1 MATLPDPDA
10 PIDLRSDTVTKP
22 SQPMREAM
30 AAAEVGDD
38 QYGEDPTVRRL
49 EEAVAALFGFGA
61 ALFVPTGIMAN
72 HIGIR
77 LQVGP
82 GEELICDA
90 DAHIVAHE
98 NGGLAAHAG
107 IQTRT
112 LPSARGLLDPD
123 ALAAMI
129 RVGDRYTVGT
139 RALEVENTHNRGGG
153 AVYPIETLR
162 RIRTLADS
170 FGLGL
175 HLDGARIWNAHTAGG
190 VPLRDYGSIAHTMS
204 VCMSK
209 GLGAPAGS
217 LVLMPADRS
226 EEARSLR
233 RRLGGSMRQAGI
245 LAAGAQYALDHN
257 LARLS
262 QDHENARRIAQALR
276 SAGAAVREP
285 ETNIV
290 LIDADDA
297 PSVAKACFAK
307 GVRISA
313 FGPKLL
319 RIVTHLDVSA
329 KDCDTAADV
338 VSSVLMQS
346 PERG

>member
-1 MATLPDPDA
+1 M

-22 SQPMREAM
+22 SPAMRRAM
-30 AAAEVGDD
+30 AEAEVGDD

-49 EEAVAALFGFGA
+49 EETVAAAFGFPEA
-61 ALFVPTGIMAN
+61 VFVPTGIMAN
-72 HIGIR
+72 HIALR
-77 LQVGP
+77 MLAGP
-82 GEELICDA
+82 GEEVLCDA

-98 NGGLAAHAG
+98 NGGLAALAG

-112 LPSARGLLDPD
+112 LPSARGLLDP
-123 ALAAMI
+123 ALLAPLI

-162 RIRTLADS
+162 EIRALADA

-175 HLDGARIWNAHTAGG
+175 HLDGARIWNAHVATG
-190 VPLRDYGSIAHTMS
+190 VPLADYGAVATTMA

-217 LVLMPADRS
+217 LVLPPPGRA
-226 EEARSLR
+226 EEARALR
-233 RRLGGSMRQAGI
+233 RRLGGSMRQSGI
-245 LAAGAQYALDHN
+245 LAAGALYALTHN
-257 LARLS
+257 LDRLS
-262 QDHENARRIAQALR
+262 QDHENARRIATALKA
-276 SAGAAVREP
+276 AGAGVRDP

-290 LIDADDA
+290 LVDVDDA
-297 PSVAKACFAK
+297 PAVAAACAAA
-307 GVRISA
+307 GVRVSP

-329 KDCDTAADV
+329 QDCDTAAEA
-338 VSSVLMQS
+338 VSTVLMQS

>member
-1 MATLPDPDA
+1 MATLSIQH

-22 SQPMREAM
+22 SPPMREAM

-49 EEAVAALFGFGA
+49 EESVAALFGYQDA
-61 ALFVPTGIMAN
+61 MFVPTGIMAN

-112 LPSARGLLDPD
+112 LPSPRGLLDPA

-153 AVYPIETLR
+153 AVYPVDTLR
-162 RIRTLADS
+162 EIRALADS
-170 FGLGL
+170 FNLGL
-175 HLDGARIWNAHTAGG
+175 HLDGARIWNAHRATG
-190 VPLRDYGSIAHTMS
+190 VPLKDYGAIGHTMA

-217 LVLMPADRS
+217 LVLLPPGRS

-245 LAAGAQYALDHN
+245 LAAGAQYALDNN
-257 LARLS
+257 LDRLS
-262 QDHENARRIAQALR
+262 QDHENARRIAAALR
-276 SAGAAVREP
+276 AAGAEVREP

-290 LIDADDA
+290 LVDADDA
-297 PSVAKACFAK
+297 PNVAKECFAN

-319 RIVTHLDVSA
+319 RIVTHLDVSDQ
-329 KDCDTAADV
+329 DCDTAADV
-338 VSSVLMQS
+338 VCSVLMQS

>member
-1 MATLPDPDA
+1 MATLDVKY

-38 QYGEDPTVRRL
+38 QYGEDPTVRLL
-49 EEAVAALFGFGA
+49 EETVAALFGFEA
-61 ALFVPTGIMAN
+61 AMFVPTGVMAN

-77 LQVGP
+77 LQVAP
-82 GEELICDA
+82 GEELLCDA

-112 LPSARGLLDPD
+112 LPSVRGLLDPT
-123 ALAAMI
+123 ALAATI
-129 RVGDRYTVGT
+129 RTGDPYTVGT

-153 AVYPIETLR
+153 AVYPIDTLR
-162 RIRTLADS
+162 EIRALADTH
-170 FGLGL
+170 GLGL
-175 HLDGARIWNAHTAGG
+175 HLDGARIWNAHKATG
-190 VPLRDYGSIAHTMS
+190 VPLDAYGATAHTMS

-217 LVLMPADRS
+217 LLLLSADRAA
-226 EEARSLR
+226 EARALR
-233 RRLGGSMRQAGI
+233 RRLGGAMRQSGI
-245 LAAGAQYALDHN
+245 LAAGALYGLEHN
-257 LARLS
+257 LNRLTE
-262 QDHENARRIAQALR
+262 DHANAENIAAVLK
-276 SAGAAVREP
+276 SAGASVRDP

-290 LIDADDA
+290 LIDAEDA
-297 PSVAKACFAK
+297 PAIAKACFAK

-319 RIVTHLDVSA
+319 RIVTHLDVSSQ
-329 KDCDTAADV
+329 DCDTAADV
-338 VSSVLMQS
+338 VSSALMQS
-346 PERG
+346 TESR

>member
-1 MATLPDPDA
+1 M

-22 SQPMREAM
+22 SAAMRRAM
-30 AAAEVGDD
+30 AEAEVGDD
-38 QYGEDPTVRRL
+38 QYGEDPTVRLL
-49 EEAVAALFGFGA
+49 EETVAALFGFDD

-72 HIGIR
+72 HLAIR
-77 LQVGP
+77 MLLGP
-82 GEELICDA
+82 GEELLCDA

-112 LPSARGLLDPD
+112 LPSARGLLDPT
-123 ALAAMI
+123 ALAALI

-153 AVYPIETLR
+153 AVYRLDTLKE
-162 RIRTLADS
+162 IKALADS

-175 HLDGARIWNAHTAGG
+175 HMDGARIWNAHAATG
-190 VPLRDYGSIAHTMS
+190 VPLADYGAVATTMS

-217 LVLMPADRS
+217 LALLPPGRS
-226 EEARSLR
+226 EEARGLR

-245 LAAGAQYALDHN
+245 LAAGALYALENN
-257 LARLS
+257 LQRLS
-262 QDHENARRIAQALR
+262 QDHENARRIAAALR
-276 SAGAAVREP
+276 AAGASVRDP

-290 LIDADDA
+290 LVDADDA
-297 PSVAKACFAK
+297 PAVAAACAAR
-307 GVRISA
+307 GVRISP

-329 KDCDTAADV
+329 QDCDNASGV
-338 VSSVLMQS
+338 VSSALMQS

>member
-1 MATLPDPDA
+1 
-10 PIDLRSDTVTKP
+10 
-22 SQPMREAM
+22 MREAM

-38 QYGEDPTVRRL
+38 QYGEDPSVRRL

-61 ALFVPTGIMAN
+61 AMFVPTGIMAN
-72 HIGIR
+72 HIGLR
-77 LQVGP
+77 LLVGP
-82 GEELICDA
+82 GEELLCDA

-112 LPSARGLLDPD
+112 LPSARGLMDPD

-139 RALEVENTHNRGGG
+139 RAVEVENTHNRGGG
-153 AVYPIETLR
+153 AVYPLETLH
-162 RIRTLADS
+162 RIRDLTDS

-175 HLDGARIWNAHTAGG
+175 HLDGARIWNAHAATG
-190 VPLRDYGSIAHTMS
+190 VPLREYGAIAHTMA

-217 LVLMPADRS
+217 LLLMPADRA

-245 LAAGAQYALDHN
+245 LAAGAHYALDHN
-257 LARLS
+257 LDRLS
-262 QDHENARRIAQALR
+262 QDHENAARIASALR
-276 SAGAAVREP
+276 AAGASVREP

-290 LIDADDA
+290 LVDAADA
-297 PSVAKACFAK
+297 AAVARECFAK

-346 PERG
+346 TERG

>member
-1 MATLPDPDA
+1 MATLSTQH

-22 SQPMREAM
+22 SAAMREAI
-30 AAAEVGDD
+30 AAADVGDD

-49 EEAVAALFGFGA
+49 EENIAALFGYQDA
-61 ALFVPTGIMAN
+61 MFVPTGIMAN

-77 LQVGP
+77 LQMSP

-162 RIRTLADS
+162 RIRALADS
-170 FGLGL
+170 AGLGL
-175 HLDGARIWNAHTAGG
+175 HLDGARIWNAHAASG
-190 VPLRDYGSIAHTMS
+190 VPLKDYGAIAHTMS

-217 LVLMPADRS
+217 LVLLPPGRS
-226 EEARSLR
+226 EQARSLR

-257 LARLS
+257 LDRLS
-262 QDHENARRIAQALR
+262 QDHDNARRLAAALR
-276 SAGAAVREP
+276 SAGASVREP

-290 LIDADDA
+290 LIDVDDA
-297 PSVAKACFAK
+297 PAVAKECFAK

-329 KDCDTAADV
+329 QDCDTAADV

>member
-1 MATLPDPDA
+1 MATLA
-10 PIDLRSDTVTKP
+10 LEHPIDLRSDTVTKP
-22 SQPMREAM
+22 SPAMRQAM
-30 AAAEVGDD
+30 ADAEVGDD
-38 QYGEDPTVRRL
+38 QYGEDPTIRRL
-49 EEAVAALFGFGA
+49 EEAVAALFGFA
-61 ALFVPTGIMAN
+61 EALFVPTGIMAN

-77 LQVGP
+77 MQVGP

-112 LPSARGLLDPD
+112 LPSARGLMDPD

-153 AVYPIETLR
+153 AVYPIGTLR
-162 RIRTLADS
+162 DIRALADAH
-170 FGLGL
+170 GLGL
-175 HLDGARIWNAHTAGG
+175 HLDGARIWNAHAATG
-190 VPLRDYGSIAHTMS
+190 VPLRAYGAVAHTMS

-217 LVLMPADRS
+217 LVLLPEGRS
-226 EEARSLR
+226 EEARALR

-245 LAAGAQYALDHN
+245 LAAGAHYALEHN
-257 LARLS
+257 MERLS
-262 QDHENARRIAQALR
+262 QDHEHAERIATALR
-276 SAGAAVREP
+276 AAGASVRDP

-290 LIDADDA
+290 LVDAEDA
-297 PSVAKACFAK
+297 QAVAKECFAK

-329 KDCDTAADV
+329 QDCDTAADV

>member
-1 MATLPDPDA
+1 MATIDSQY

-22 SQPMREAM
+22 SAPMREAM

-38 QYGEDPTVRRL
+38 QYGEDPSARRL
-49 EEAVAALFGFGA
+49 EEAVAALFGFPEA
-61 ALFVPTGIMAN
+61 MFVPTGIMAN

-77 LQVGP
+77 LLVGP

-123 ALAAMI
+123 ALAGMI

-139 RALEVENTHNRGGG
+139 RAVEVENTHNRGGG
-153 AVYPIETLR
+153 AVYPLETLQ
-162 RIRTLADS
+162 RIRALTDAS
-170 FGLGL
+170 GIGL
-175 HLDGARIWNAHTAGG
+175 HLDGARIWNAHAATG
-190 VPLRDYGSIAHTMS
+190 VPLTEYGAIAHTMS

-217 LVLMPADRS
+217 LLLLPAGRS

-233 RRLGGSMRQAGI
+233 RRLGGSMRQVGI
-245 LAAGAQYALDHN
+245 LAAGAHYALEHN
-257 LARLS
+257 LGRLS
-262 QDHENARRIAQALR
+262 QDHENARRIATALR
-276 SAGAAVREP
+276 AAGASVREP

-290 LIDADDA
+290 LVDAADA
-297 PSVAKACFAK
+297 PAVAKECFAK

-329 KDCDTAADV
+329 QDCDTAADV

-346 PERG
+346 PERA

>member
-1 MATLPDPDA
+1 MATYPDS

-22 SQPMREAM
+22 SAGMRRAM
-30 AAAEVGDD
+30 AEAEVGDD

-49 EEAVAALFGFGA
+49 EETVAGLFGFEDA
-61 ALFVPTGIMAN
+61 VFTPTGIMAN

-77 LQVGP
+77 MLVGP

-112 LPSARGLLDPD
+112 LPSTRGLMDV
-123 ALAAMI
+123 AELAALV

-153 AVYPIETLR
+153 AVYPIEVLR
-162 RIRTLADS
+162 AIRALADG
-170 FGLGL
+170 FGIGL
-175 HLDGARIWNAHTAGG
+175 HLDGARIWNAHVATG
-190 VPLRDYGSIAHTMS
+190 VPLAEYGAVADTMA

-217 LVLMPADRS
+217 LVLLPPGRA
-226 EEARSLR
+226 EEARGLR
-233 RRLGGSMRQAGI
+233 RRLGGSMRQSGI
-245 LAAGAQYALDHN
+245 LAAGALFGLTNN
-257 LARLS
+257 LGRLS
-262 QDHENARRIAQALR
+262 QDHENARRIATALR

-290 LIDADDA
+290 LVDVDDA
-297 PSVAKACFAK
+297 PAVAAACAAE
-307 GVRISA
+307 GVKISP

-329 KDCDTAADV
+329 QDCDTAADV
-338 VSSVLMQS
+338 VSTALMQS
-346 PERG
+346 PERD

>member
-1 MATLPDPDA
+1 MATINFEY

-22 SQPMREAM
+22 SAPMREAI

-49 EEAVAALFGFGA
+49 EQNVAALFGFEDA
-61 ALFVPTGIMAN
+61 MYVPTGIMAN

-112 LPSARGLLDPD
+112 LPSTRGLLDP
-123 ALAAMI
+123 AGLAAMI

-153 AVYPIETLR
+153 AVYPIQTLR
-162 RIRTLADS
+162 EIRALADS

-175 HLDGARIWNAHTAGG
+175 HLDGARIWNAHAATG
-190 VPLRDYGSIAHTMS
+190 VPLKDYGAIAHTMS

-217 LVLMPADRS
+217 LLLLPPGRS

-257 LARLS
+257 LGRLS
-262 QDHENARRIAQALR
+262 QDHENAARIAAALR
-276 SAGAAVREP
+276 AAGASVRDP

-290 LIDADDA
+290 LVDAGDA
-297 PSVAKACFAK
+297 PAVAKECFAR

-329 KDCDTAADV
+329 QDCDTAADV

-346 PERG
+346 PARG

>member
-1 MATLPDPDA
+1 MATLNIQY

-22 SQPMREAM
+22 SRPMREAM

-38 QYGEDPTVRRL
+38 QYGEDPSVRRL
-49 EEAVAALFGFGA
+49 EETVAALFGFPE

-82 GEELICDA
+82 GEELLCDA

-112 LPSARGLLDPD
+112 LPSPRGLLDP
-123 ALAAMI
+123 AGLAAMI
-129 RVGDRYTVGT
+129 RAGDRYTVGT

-153 AVYPIETLR
+153 AVYPIDTLR
-162 RIRTLADS
+162 EIRALADTHH
-170 FGLGL
+170 LGL
-175 HLDGARIWNAHTAGG
+175 HLDGARIWNAHAATG
-190 VPLRDYGSIAHTMS
+190 VPLRDYGAIAHTMS

-209 GLGAPAGS
+209 GLGAPVGS
-217 LVLMPADRS
+217 LVLLPPGRS
-226 EEARSLR
+226 EEARALR
-233 RRLGGSMRQAGI
+233 RRLGGAMRQSGI

-257 LARLS
+257 LDRLS
-262 QDHENARRIAQALR
+262 QDHENARRIADTLR
-276 SAGAAVREP
+276 SAGAAVRDP

-290 LIDADDA
+290 LIDTEDA
-297 PSVAKACFAK
+297 ASVAKACSAK
-307 GVRISA
+307 GVLISP

-319 RIVTHLDVSA
+319 RIVTHLDASPQ
-329 KDCDTAADV
+329 DCDTAAEV